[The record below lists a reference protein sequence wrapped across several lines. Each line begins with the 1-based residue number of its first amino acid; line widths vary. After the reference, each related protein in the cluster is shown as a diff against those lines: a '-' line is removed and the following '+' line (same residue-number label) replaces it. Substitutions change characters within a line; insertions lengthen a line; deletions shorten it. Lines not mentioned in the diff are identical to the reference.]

1 SEPILELFW
10 IDSVRSDVVSQ
21 NEEWQQKIQH
31 LADVSIN
38 EFHLRD
44 IANIE
49 HPCAFDTLEEYDL
62 LIFRKLVTPDDEIK
76 HGESHESVV
85 GLA

>member
-1 SEPILELFW
+1 M
-10 IDSVRSDVVSQ
+10 RSDVVSQ
-21 NEEWQQKIQH
+21 NEEWQQKIQQ

-38 EFHLRD
+38 EFHMRD

-62 LIFRKLVTPDDEIK
+62 LILEN
-76 HGESHESVV
+76 S
-85 GLA
+85 